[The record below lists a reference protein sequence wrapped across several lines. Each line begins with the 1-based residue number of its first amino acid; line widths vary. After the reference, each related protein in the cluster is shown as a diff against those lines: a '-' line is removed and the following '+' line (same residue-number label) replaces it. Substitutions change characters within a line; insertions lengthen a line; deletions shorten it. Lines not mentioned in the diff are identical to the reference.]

1 MMFKFSHDLATT
13 EALKQ
18 KYQVLKSQM
27 SESDKCS
34 DHCRQREAF
43 VTEALQ
49 RQLEV
54 QSFGKF
60 TVDQLSVQTEEFE
73 DFLKYVQEKRQYL
86 DEQCQIEEKIRV
98 FESQLAQLKEVRKQP
113 T

>member
-1 MMFKFSHDLATT
+1 MFFLLVLFLTCFIFSHDLATT

-27 SESDKCS
+27 SESEKCS
-34 DHCRQREAF
+34 NHCRQREAF

-54 QSFGKF
+54 QIDAF
-60 TVDQLSVQTEEFE
+60 QT
-73 DFLKYVQEKRQYL
+73 LQS
-86 DEQCQIEEKIRV
+86 I
-98 FESQLAQLKEVRKQP
+98 LA
-113 T
+113 

>member
-1 MMFKFSHDLATT
+1 MNCFIFSYHINLFFSHDLATT

-27 SESDKCS
+27 SESEKCS
-34 DHCRQREAF
+34 NHCRQREAF

-54 QSFGKF
+54 LF
-60 TVDQLSVQTEEFE
+60 
-73 DFLKYVQEKRQYL
+73 
-86 DEQCQIEEKIRV
+86 
-98 FESQLAQLKEVRKQP
+98 QP
-113 T
+113 FFYF